1 MSKNQLFL
9 YSMDCLTS
17 LNILFFH
24 SSVNKLKEKKN
35 SNNIVRDKGQV
46 LKLFD

>member
-24 SSVNKLKEKKN
+24 SSVNKLKEKK
-35 SNNIVRDKGQV
+35 IVTTLSEVKA
-46 LKLFD
+46 KY